1 MDKIQQLPDY
11 YLGET
16 SMKYKQPADEY
27 IAQAKLL
34 TKEEAERLFAR
45 MRQRYLRGTKKEK
58 LNPLEAVA
66 LQLEYEDEQLQEWRD
81 KMIELKKKKT

>member
-1 MDKIQQLPDY
+1 
-11 YLGET
+11 
-16 SMKYKQPADEY
+16 MKYKQPADEY
-27 IAQAKLL
+27 IVQAKLL

-66 LQLEYEDEQLQEWRD
+66 LQLEYEDEQLREWRD
-81 KMIELKKKKT
+81 KMNDLKKKKP